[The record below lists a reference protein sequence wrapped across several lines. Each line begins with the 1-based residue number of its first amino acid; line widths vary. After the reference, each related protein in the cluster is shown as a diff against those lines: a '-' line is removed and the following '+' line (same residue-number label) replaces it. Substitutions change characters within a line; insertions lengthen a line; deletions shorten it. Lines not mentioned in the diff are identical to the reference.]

1 MFDFSGSEIYILF
14 GTEGVPHLWFGSG
27 TRWNLMVVLDYP
39 DGNQDGV
46 GRGVGVC
53 WSNHM

>member
-46 GRGVGVC
+46 GRGVGIITF
-53 WSNHM
+53 SK